1 MGSTRQTFS
10 EDRQAHS
17 QPSPAPDSFDN
28 PFLLIWWSAKQTNK
42 QKIFGQSL
50 NLAICYIPTFDI
62 KNKEIRWKLGRN
74 IDFVQLIFLQLFSIF
89 ISLSSRNCLLLSFNQ
104 NLSSFIFWRVLEI
117 WILSWIMG
125 SGSQSGV
132 QQLKLVKAILS
143 YADEDTQTVLCIFL
157 TYES

>member
-10 EDRQAHS
+10 EDRQAHA
-17 QPSPAPDSFDN
+17 QPSSAPDSSDN
-28 PFLLIWWSAKQTNK
+28 PILLIWWNSKQTNK
-42 QKIFGQSL
+42 QKISGQSL
-50 NLAICYIPTFDI
+50 NLAICDITTLDI
-62 KNKEIRWKLGRN
+62 KNKEIRWNFGRN
-74 IDFVQLIFLQLFSIF
+74 IDFFASFLNFY
-89 ISLSSRNCLLLSFNQ
+89 LSSRNCLLLSFNQ